1 MDKRDISKNKEKLI
15 KEITNI
21 YDSSKVKNHSELI
34 SKDLEKA
41 AAFKIDE
48 ESKEVELLAI
58 GVGEYANIIQQEA
71 LKHDIPIYKDKD
83 LTESLLKFDINTNL
97 PPYMYDVI
105 IQVINFVAKLNNKY
119 GRYKK

>member
-1 MDKRDISKNKEKLI
+1 MDNKDISKNKEKLL
-15 KEITNI
+15 KEISNI
-21 YDSSKVKNHSELI
+21 YDSSKVRDYKELI
-34 SKDLEKA
+34 NKDLEKA

-58 GVGEYANIIQQEA
+58 GVGEYANLIQQEA

-83 LTESLLKFDINTNL
+83 LTETLIKFDINTNL
-97 PPYMYDVI
+97 PSYMYDVI
-105 IQVINFVAKLNNKY
+105 VQVINFVSKINSKY

>member
-1 MDKRDISKNKEKLI
+1 MDNKDISKNKEKIL
-15 KEITNI
+15 KEISNI
-21 YDSSKVKNHSELI
+21 YDSSKVRDYKELI
-34 SKDLEKA
+34 NKDLEKA

-58 GVGEYANIIQQEA
+58 GVGEYANLIQQEA

-83 LTESLLKFDINTNL
+83 LTETLIKFDINTNL
-97 PPYMYDVI
+97 PSYMYDVI
-105 IQVINFVAKLNNKY
+105 VQVINFVSKINSKY